1 LISEIEYLNILPD
14 MDMDDSSFLK
24 NSYDGLKNG
33 DSKNDEEQV
42 QRISELEKIV
52 EIQKKELDELALIK

>member
-1 LISEIEYLNILPD
+1 MILEVNIHLYNYAIEMDTTLISEIEYLNILPD

-33 DSKNDEEQV
+33 E
-42 QRISELEKIV
+42 
-52 EIQKKELDELALIK
+52 